1 MLLYGAPIL
10 FALFAWWF
18 LTGAVLYVVGMPRSR
33 LAWIMAAAT
42 AIAAV
47 AAYVLWSTRE
57 DATAT
62 AAYQAFLAALL
73 LWGWHEISF
82 LTGVVTGPRT
92 SASPH
97 RTGGRAP
104 LWASIETLL
113 YHEVAILLT
122 VLALAMVLYGSANE
136 VGLWTFLILWVMRIS
151 AKLNVYLGVPNLT
164 EEFLPQHLVYLKSY
178 FCRRSMNLLFPVSV
192 TLSTIMTVIL
202 VQQATAAGATEF
214 AMVAATFQAT
224 LLGLAVLEHW
234 FLVIPLPSAA
244 LWSWGLT
251 SRQNEDR
258 ADGLRPTNLIGKASA
273 GDPPCPVS
281 ASIF

>member
-18 LTGAVLYVVGMPRSR
+18 LTGAVLYLVGMPRLR
-33 LAWIMAAAT
+33 LSWIMAGAT
-42 AIAAV
+42 AIAGVAV
-47 AAYVLWSTRE
+47 YILWATRGDTTAFSAYL
-57 DATAT
+57 
-62 AAYQAFLAALL
+62 AFLAALL

-92 SASPH
+92 SASPQ
-97 RTGGRAP
+97 RAGGRAP

-122 VLALAMVLYGSANE
+122 VLALAMLLYGSPNE

-202 VQQATAAGATEF
+202 VQQATAAGASEF
-214 AMVAATFQAT
+214 QVVAATFQAT

-244 LWSWGLT
+244 LWNWGLT
-251 SRQNEDR
+251 SRQHDDGT
-258 ADGLRPTNLIGKASA
+258 DGLRPATLIGKVSA

>member
-33 LAWIMAAAT
+33 VPWIMAGAT
-42 AIAAV
+42 AFAAL
-47 AAYVLWSTRE
+47 AFFVLWSTRG
-57 DATAT
+57 DATVAS
-62 AAYQAFLAALL
+62 AYQAFLAALL

-92 SASPH
+92 ISTPH
-97 RTGGRAP
+97 RTSGRAP

-122 VLALAMVLYGSANE
+122 VLALALMLHGSPNE

-192 TLSTIMTVIL
+192 TVSTIVTLML
-202 VQQATAAGATEF
+202 VQQATAAGASEF
-214 AMVAATFQAT
+214 QTISATFLAT

-244 LWSWGLT
+244 LWSWGLR
-251 SRQNEDR
+251 SRRGESDGDR
-258 ADGLRPTNLIGKASA
+258 RRSAALLGKGAA
-273 GDPPCPVS
+273 PEPPCPVS